1 MHPFTEMARFY
12 ETISRPRLAGREPA
26 PFRPRAPMH
35 SSTASTHKARPPPK
49 RPRAKKARRTGV
61 LRAWSKSRPF
71 SPTPLSA
78 NLQKPKG
85 DSSAARLRA
94 RFRSARKRAAYDR
107 LNRSGSVALEVSRR
121 SGGRRRLARASY
133 RLNRRHAGA
142 YRPAYRL
149 NRRHAGAYF
158 SACRRNRPQA
168 GSYRST
174 YRRNRRHA
182 GACRSACRLNR
193 RHAGAYRPACRLN
206 RRHAGAYRPACRL
219 NRRHAGAYF
228 SGDEFIPVFE
238 NNRPGFTPSA
248 PPG

>member
-1 MHPFTEMARFY
+1 MHPFTGMERFY
-12 ETISRPRLAGREPA
+12 GTIPRPRLAGREPA

-121 SGGRRRLARASY
+121 SGGRRRLARAAYRLNRPQAGSYLSAY

-142 YRPAYRL
+142 YRSAYRL
-149 NRRHAGAYF
+149 NRRHAGACL
-158 SACRRNRPQA
+158 SA
-168 GSYRST
+168 YL
-174 YRRNRRHA
+174 
-182 GACRSACRLNR
+182 LNR
-193 RHAGAYRPACRLN
+193 RHAGAYRSPHRLNRRRAGACRSAYLLN
-206 RRHAGAYRPACRL
+206 RRHAGAYL
-219 NRRHAGAYF
+219 